1 MAEALVI
8 RLRPAP
14 AAAVKSDSAANS
26 VQAANA
32 MHANVI
38 HEWLVVDGNG
48 AQQGNVNSGPLGNAA
63 AQAGGRKIIVLVPGT
78 AVLLAEPVLPLKSG
92 AKLLQVVPFALEE
105 QMAADVE
112 DLHFAV
118 GRRDQRPGTPVAVVS
133 LEQMDEWLSALRD
146 AGLHADSIYAET
158 SVLPTTPNGV
168 TLLVDG
174 TRVYVRRETAPGAVL
189 DVEPLIE
196 ALQLALAAG
205 DDAREHVT
213 IYLTEDVYERDRD
226 LFEGLR
232 EFTASLQ
239 LKLLAEGPLPLFA
252 ANAFGKAPV
261 NLLQGRYAVKTRLKL
276 SFQPWRYAA
285 MLAVAFVAVHFGLKT
300 WQYLDLKQTE
310 ARLDSEIAQVFQQA
324 MPGAPVPDALSARK
338 QMEMRLNALRGS
350 GPVGG
355 IIATLG
361 TLGEALA
368 QAPGTSIEALSYRE
382 NVTDLRIMAPSV
394 DALDKIQH
402 VASERGIAA
411 EIQSA
416 NPRES
421 KIEGRLKLKQPGA

>member
-1 MAEALVI
+1 MTEALVI
-8 RLRPAP
+8 RLKSAP
-14 AAAVKSDSAANS
+14 AAVASD
-26 VQAANA
+26 VQAQ
-32 MHANVI
+32 
-38 HEWLVVDGNG
+38 WLPVDTSG
-48 AQQGNVNSGPLGNAA
+48 ARHGDVQAGSLVDAA
-63 AQAGGRKIIVLVPGT
+63 AYAGARKIIVLVPAT
-78 AVLLAEPVLPLKSG
+78 DVFLAEPVLPLKSG

-118 GRRDQRPGTPVAVVS
+118 GRRDDRPGTPVAVVS
-133 LEQMDEWLSALRD
+133 LAHMDAWMAALHD
-146 AGLHADSIYAET
+146 AGLHADGIYAET
-158 SVLPTTPNGV
+158 SVLPATPNGV

-174 TRVYVRRETAPGAVL
+174 ARVYVQREATPGAVL

-213 IYLTEDVYERDRD
+213 IYLTEEVYERDRD

-239 LKLLAEGPLPLFA
+239 LKLLPDGPLPLLA

-261 NLLQGRYAVKTRLKL
+261 NLLQGRYAVKTKLKL
-276 SFQPWRYAA
+276 SFHPWRYAA
-285 MLAVAFVAVHFGLKT
+285 TLAAAFVVLHLGLKT
-300 WQYLDLKQTE
+300 WQYFDLKKTE
-310 ARLDSEIAQVFQQA
+310 GQLDSEISQVFQQA
-324 MPGAPVPDALSARK
+324 MPGAPVPDALAARK
-338 QMEMRLNALRGS
+338 QVEMRLNALRGS

-361 TLGEALA
+361 TLAEAMA
-368 QAPGTSIEALSYRE
+368 QAPGTNIEALSYRD
-382 NVTDLRIMAPSV
+382 NITDLRVLAPTV

-416 NPRES
+416 SPRES
-421 KIEGRLKLKQPGA
+421 KIEGRLKFKQSGA